1 MGWGGVVLGGV
12 VGHQATVND
21 MLALPGLTVPVLSQ
35 VTERVRLREVPGL
48 PACASFALLI

>member
-1 MGWGGVVLGGV
+1 MGGV
-12 VGHQATVND
+12 VGHQAAVND

-48 PACASFALLI
+48 PACASFALLM